1 MAWTVEQIAQRFLD
15 FMVERGHVV
24 IEGHSVRS
32 PTDDVLFTTAGM
44 HPLTPYL
51 LGQPHP
57 AGHRLCDVQRC
68 VRTTDID
75 EVGDNRH
82 LTVFEMLGNWSL
94 GDYFKETSIPQ
105 SFELLTE
112 DFGIDPSS
120 LYVTVF
126 GGSDQVPADAESPDI
141 WRQVFSDAGVDP
153 TGRINP
159 LGEED
164 NWWSNGPTGPCGP
177 DTEMFLWV
185 GEGDPP
191 PFADI
196 PEYIEMWNNVFMSY
210 NRAEDGKLTQLTQ
223 RNVDTG
229 MGLERIAVFL
239 NGHSSVWQTDEL
251 ARLLEVVAEP
261 LNVKP
266 SELDESAAHS
276 LRVVADHIRAALAI
290 AAAGIRPAATRQGYI
305 LRKLVRRAVRHSEL
319 LLGTDRGLGAAM
331 GKATASVSDVMGAR
345 WPDVGASESGDLAR
359 ETISKE
365 ADKFSKTLARGV
377 ENLHE
382 VAAEKGVFDGDLA
395 FRLAD
400 ERGFPTELSLEE
412 ATRMDLTIAPDWEAR
427 YWELREQQRARSRQ

>member
-57 AGHRLCDVQRC
+57 AGRRLCDVQRC

-112 DFGIDPSS
+112 DFGIDPRS

-251 ARLLEVVAEP
+251 ARLLEVVAEQ

-266 SELDESAAHS
+266 SDARRIGRPFAARRDRPHQGGAGDCRGGHPPCRDAARATSSASSCGAPS
-276 LRVVADHIRAALAI
+276 ATPSCCSARI
-290 AAAGIRPAATRQGYI
+290 AASAQRSARRP
-305 LRKLVRRAVRHSEL
+305 
-319 LLGTDRGLGAAM
+319 
-331 GKATASVSDVMGAR
+331 
-345 WPDVGASESGDLAR
+345 
-359 ETISKE
+359 
-365 ADKFSKTLARGV
+365 
-377 ENLHE
+377 
-382 VAAEKGVFDGDLA
+382 
-395 FRLAD
+395 
-400 ERGFPTELSLEE
+400 PTCP
-412 ATRMDLTIAPDWEAR
+412 T
-427 YWELREQQRARSRQ
+427 

>member
-1 MAWTVEQIAQRFLD
+1 MAWTVEQIAQHFLD

-57 AGHRLCDVQRC
+57 AGRRLCDVQRC

-112 DFGIDPSS
+112 DFGIDPRS

-126 GGSDQVPADAESPDI
+126 GGSDQVPADAESPEI

-164 NWWSNGPTGPCGP
+164 NWWANGPTGPCGP

-185 GEGDPP
+185 GDGDPP

-210 NRAEDGKLTQLTQ
+210 NRAEDGKLTLLNQ

-251 ARLLEVVAEP
+251 ARLLEVVGEP

-266 SELDESAAHS
+266 SDLDESAAQS
-276 LRVVADHIRAALAI
+276 LRIVGRSHQGRAGDRRGGHSPRGDPPGLHPAQARAARRPPLR
-290 AAAGIRPAATRQGYI
+290 AAARHRPGPRRGDGQGDRQ
-305 LRKLVRRAVRHSEL
+305 RVR
-319 LLGTDRGLGAAM
+319 
-331 GKATASVSDVMGAR
+331 
-345 WPDVGASESGDLAR
+345 GDGSALAR
-359 ETISKE
+359 RRRHRVGRPGPGDDQQGSRQVLQDAGPRRGKP
-365 ADKFSKTLARGV
+365 ARGRRRDGR
-377 ENLHE
+377 LRRRP
-382 VAAEKGVFDGDLA
+382 GV
-395 FRLAD
+395 
-400 ERGFPTELSLEE
+400 P
-412 ATRMDLTIAPDWEAR
+412 AR
-427 YWELREQQRARSRQ
+427 